1 MTCASGATAE
11 MVTEKMEKKRER
23 RAGID
28 LGLTEAEKDYLRRL
42 AKAEITARFQQPDPL
57 PEMPA
62 DAHLEEKR
70 GAFVTLTKQ
79 GVLRGCIG
87 HIQGSRPLVETIRE
101 MARAAAFSD
110 PRFPPVSKAELDQL
124 ELEISVL
131 TPLRLVK
138 DVEEIEVGIHGLY
151 IECQGYAGLLLPQ
164 VATEYG
170 WGREEFLAHTCMK
183 AGLSSN
189 CWRQPETRIYIFS
202 ADIF

>member
-1 MTCASGATAE
+1 
-11 MVTEKMEKKRER
+11 MVTEKMEEKQER
-23 RAGID
+23 HVGID
-28 LGLTEAEKDYLRRL
+28 LGLTEAEKNYLRQL
-42 AKAEITARFQQPDPL
+42 AKAEITARFRQPDPL
-57 PEMPA
+57 PEIPA
-62 DAHLEEKR
+62 GGHLEEKR

-79 GVLRGCIG
+79 GALRGCIG
-87 HIQGSRPLVETIRE
+87 HIQGTRPLVETIRE

-110 PRFPPVSKAELDQL
+110 PRFPPVAEAELDQL

-131 TPLRLVK
+131 TPLKLVK
-138 DVEEIEVGIHGLY
+138 DIEEIKVGIHGLY

-183 AGLSSN
+183 AGLSTN
-189 CWRQPETRIYIFS
+189 CWQQSETKIYLFS